1 LEIERRAGDNMDARE
16 APEGLRPEAA
26 AYAAA
31 LAALFNRRGTAGR
44 TKKGSQADLAH
55 FTHYDASSVS
65 RFLTG
70 KLTAPKPFADGLA
83 KFVRESAPDEP
94 VSETELAEL
103 HRLRVRA
110 QATSPQTKDRLSAF
124 AEEVEELQQKLRT
137 TETTNAD
144 LTEQV
149 TQLFA
154 RLDDEKRRSTELA
167 EQLEHASLYIKESD
181 RDRDQKQLTLEK
193 LERELK
199 VLQRQVRELSRTSS
213 ADTTGARSDASATR
227 AAVYAERRASDSPAQ
242 QRRRSDPLGDRSRQ
256 SRPSVRMSNWMGDG
270 DEPPDMLTL
279 APLGRRRTDD
289 RARDAEELPDGLLR
303 RTQRRWLLVVVCALV
318 IVLIA
323 GLSWIFWGDSNS
335 STPRPPGEFYL
346 QPRSGPVTAELT
358 ANGSGFAKKEPV
370 HLMVTE
376 VRCVDFHT
384 SGRQLLGTYE
394 TDAKGQLAA
403 ANIVL
408 STKITCSDGVVRIQA
423 TGAISH
429 QVFASVFRVQSSD
442 IAPDETANP

>member
-1 LEIERRAGDNMDARE
+1 MDARE

-31 LAALFNRRGTAGR
+31 LAALFNRRGSAGR
-44 TKKGSQADLAH
+44 GKKGSQADLAH

-94 VSETELAEL
+94 VTETELAEL

-137 TETTNAD
+137 TETSNAD

-149 TQLFA
+149 SQLSA

-181 RDRDQKQLTLEK
+181 RERDQKRRTLDK

-199 VLQRQVRELSRTSS
+199 VLQRQVRALSRTSE
-213 ADTTGARSDASATR
+213 ADTSGLRSDAAATR
-227 AAVYAERRASDSPAQ
+227 AAAYAEIRASDFPVP
-242 QRRRSDPLGDRSRQ
+242 QRRRSVPRGDRSREG
-256 SRPSVRMSNWMGDG
+256 RPSVTTSRWMGDGDEPPSMPRASNWMGDG
-270 DEPPDMLTL
+270 DEPPSMLTPV
-279 APLGRRRTDD
+279 PLEHRSTSD
-289 RARDAEELPDGLLR
+289 RAHESEELLHGFL
-303 RTQRRWLLVVVCALV
+303 TGGQWRWLLAGAVLLVIALIGALV
-318 IVLIA
+318 LM
-323 GLSWIFWGDSNS
+323 LGDENS
-335 STPRPPGEFYL
+335 CCRSTPQVVPGDLYL
-346 QPRSGPVTAELT
+346 DPRSGPVTAELT
-358 ANGSGFAKKEPV
+358 ATGSGFAKNETV
-370 HLMVTE
+370 HLVATE
-376 VRCVDFHT
+376 VACRDFQAL
-384 SGRQLLGTYE
+384 GRQLLGTYE
-394 TDAKGQLAA
+394 TDAKGQLTA

-408 STKITCSDGVVRIQA
+408 STKITCSDGVVRLQA
-423 TGAISH
+423 TGATSH
-429 QVFASVFRVQSSD
+429 KVLTSVFR
-442 IAPDETANP
+442 IH